1 MSGPLSGIRVVD
13 FSRVLA
19 GPLCARTLLD
29 LGAEVIKIEPP
40 RPDVSRFAF
49 PSTPGM
55 SGYYAQ
61 QNAGKRNVSID
72 LNVPGARA
80 LALRLCDTADVVVEN
95 FRAGTLGFFGLD
107 YKTLAARNPRLIYA
121 SITGYGQGG
130 PWQGRMAYA
139 PTVQAEAGFTANS
152 IRHYGE
158 VLGEPRTDSLS
169 HADVYAGLQ
178 AAVAI
183 LAALHRRATT
193 GTGQY
198 IDVAMAATLM
208 AVNERAHVDLN
219 DADLGDEPAIL
230 GATDCP
236 FFTGPGGEHFTVA
249 TSLVG
254 SRTFPS
260 YLRAMR
266 RADLADDPRFATAA
280 ARRGHFAELHHI
292 VQTWILTFHDIGALD
307 AQLDEA
313 KIALGEVRS
322 LKKLSE
328 MEWAEYWGAVQ
339 EVSDRNGGTYRL
351 PGRPWHFSRE
361 QLAPLGDPAFQG
373 EHNRNV
379 FGELCLSEV
388 QIDGYIASGA
398 LVSVP
403 IPAPVRD
410 DAGGAEPMAKVNR
423 APLVTTTS

>member
-13 FSRVLA
+13 FSRVLT

-29 LGAEVIKIEPP
+29 LGAEVIKVEPP

-49 PSTPGM
+49 PATPGM

-72 LNVPGARA
+72 LNVPGARE
-80 LALRLCDTADVVVEN
+80 LALRPCDTADVVVEN
-95 FRAGTLGFFGLD
+95 FRAGTLRFFGLD
-107 YKTLAARNPRLIYA
+107 YQTLAARNPRLIYA
-121 SITGYGQGG
+121 SIIGYGQGG

-139 PTVQAEAGFTANS
+139 PTVQAEAGFTYNS
-152 IRHYGE
+152 MRHYGA
-158 VLGEPRTDSLS
+158 VVDEPRTDSLS

-178 AAVAI
+178 AAIAI
-183 LAALHRRATT
+183 LAALHRRAAT
-193 GTGQY
+193 GRGQY

-219 DADLGDEPAIL
+219 NADLGAEPAIL

-236 FFTGPGGEHFTVA
+236 FFIGPGGEQFTVA

-280 ARRGHFAELHHI
+280 ARQAHQGNRVNGFPP
-292 VQTWILTFHDIGALD
+292 
-307 AQLDEA
+307 
-313 KIALGEVRS
+313 
-322 LKKLSE
+322 LSE
-328 MEWAEYWGAVQ
+328 
-339 EVSDRNGGTYRL
+339 L
-351 PGRPWHFSRE
+351 
-361 QLAPLGDPAFQG
+361 
-373 EHNRNV
+373 
-379 FGELCLSEV
+379 
-388 QIDGYIASGA
+388 
-398 LVSVP
+398 
-403 IPAPVRD
+403 
-410 DAGGAEPMAKVNR
+410 
-423 APLVTTTS
+423 

>member
-1 MSGPLSGIRVVD
+1 MSGPLGGIRVVD

-29 LGAEVIKIEPP
+29 LGAEAA
-40 RPDVSRFAF
+40 RCLGFSF
-49 PSTPGM
+49 PSTEGM

-107 YKTLAARNPRLIYA
+107 YETLAARNPRLIYA

-152 IRHYGE
+152 MRHYGE

-178 AAVAI
+178 AAIAI
-183 LAALHRRATT
+183 LAALHRRETT
-193 GTGQY
+193 GKGQY
-198 IDVAMAATLM
+198 IDISMAATLM

-219 DADLGDEPAIL
+219 DSDLGAEPAIL

-249 TSLVG
+249 TSLIG

-266 RADLADDPRFATAA
+266 RADLAEDPRFATAA
-280 ARRGHFAELHHI
+280 ARRANLEELHRI
-292 VQTWILTFHDIGALD
+292 VQCWILTFRDIGALD

-322 LKKLSE
+322 LKQLSE
-328 MEWAEYWGAVQ
+328 MEWAEYWGAIQ

-351 PGRPWHFSRE
+351 PGRPWRFSRE
-361 QLAPLGDPAFQG
+361 HLEPLGDPAFQG
-373 EHNRNV
+373 EHNRTV
-379 FGELCLSEV
+379 FAELGLSEGE
-388 QIDGYIASGA
+388 IDSYIASGA

-403 IPAPVRD
+403 IPATVPD
-410 DAGGAEPMAKVNR
+410 DGRRANGTANISEPLLPEK
-423 APLVTTTS
+423 TS